1 MKGIWLFF
9 VVFINYPQVRL
20 DYFKLYYHYTSLR
33 VSEMLL
39 ASELACECKRVVF
52 NKHSIV

>member
-1 MKGIWLFF
+1 MKGFWLFF